1 MGLLLDVALC
11 VWRRHDGL
19 AHGETRRLGDA
30 SGVDDSLCRRNVR
43 RLLAISCAA
52 GGNGA
57 VISGVGDGV
66 PFDFYLGI
74 GPSRASDCGG
84 LAPQVGEPVIEGKRS
99 QRFTVNPCD

>member
-57 VISGVGDGV
+57 VISGVGDSV
-66 PFDFYLGI
+66 PPDFYLGI
-74 GPSRASDCGG
+74 GPPWATDC
-84 LAPQVGEPVIEGKRS
+84 
-99 QRFTVNPCD
+99 